1 MITLSSLE
9 VDIAA
14 RAKTIENMVNDQR
27 LDFKRLASEC
37 AASRTKTDEIVQMID
52 TKMQRLEAFEMDATK
67 ALESLPRVETQTIAL
82 LKWKGMVEYD
92 MQSATL
98 KLDSVVSAQDK
109 WTRLERQVS
118 DIELKLQRLPTMDDL
133 VETLTKRV
141 QELERQVS
149 KTNAA
154 HAVKVAVNKAMQTMD
169 DRVTK
174 RIDDATTMH
183 DTKTASF
190 VKTLNS
196 QREHAEKSMQ
206 FALDASISDIHVEI
220 DQVTKRMETRVH
232 DLHVSNDTRVT
243 ALTKRIAA
251 VEVAIADV
259 DSNPTSDITDE
270 QHRKLQTRLDSCVTK
285 QQVGAV
291 VAEHIESSVG
301 LRRMET
307 SLAKTQQDHDRKW
320 TEVRQELSTTQDDL
334 ARVHGTIASIQSAI
348 HKTSSVEN
356 QVLRAKLLQSVTEL
370 DELHQVKHDMT
381 AHFDRRSKEH
391 DAAVAAL
398 TAQVA
403 AADKKRED
411 DVATLTKALT
421 EKSVQ
426 VASTQGKLTGLQEC
440 WNRDVEQMQSTRAS
454 MLKAQRE
461 SADMRTALQKCQG
474 DVARQNVEKQHLV
487 DAIRRLTSQW
497 TTARD
502 EAVQAKGTLHQATQ
516 QHTGRVRLLESTI
529 AKLQVVHASTML
541 RDATVSSSASREVA
555 RLTSDLAST
564 QVELQSVQEELQ
576 EVSASKL
583 KVEAQLN
590 TCLLQMQSGNR
601 QDEIGRA
608 AQAARQVA
616 LDNAQKK
623 MKELMTREH
632 DVATAVEALLTT
644 LNMTRTPAVE
654 PSTMVDTLQLIQNT
668 VREWHTQKLVGADNA
683 AMDKLQRLVDAN
695 QVELTAQQ
703 VAWEGKLQAYAGQLQ
718 AVLDQKADVE
728 ADLAQLKK
736 QLELE
741 LARQQ
746 QVEVDAAA
754 AIEAHIATERQLQDK
769 VFELEAMVAAITSQK
784 TSMESNLTAL
794 QATHM
799 NATRDARGTSDS
811 VIASLK
817 QKLKDAQA
825 KHDDATQQ
833 AAALEAKL
841 KGLQDSNKTLTDE
854 YNSVCHVLDQC
865 NVALNATEEDVKTLQ
880 LQLTQAQYQVQ
891 EREAKLQTAL
901 AKIDCV
907 TEDKDRA
914 ESTLLQLQTEL
925 ATVQHAQVDAAK
937 TDQSQLDQVRAK
949 VDVLVQEKQAVE
961 AKLLL
966 VAAREEALQEERAQL
981 KLQSDARELEVQS
994 QVKTLT
1000 DALKAEQDA
1009 TATREVELNAL
1020 IEHITITTPSS
1031 NHTVKSNGDGN
1042 SVATLKAAIDNVL
1055 EATVVKTQTLDAVV
1069 QLLHKCVAHD
1079 DNDGPTTVTSF
1090 VLANL
1095 PELQPVLCQIKS
1107 LHVEK
1112 TQTTARVRELVGE
1125 LQTRD
1130 QEQEQLQLEV
1140 DAQRATIAALQHA
1153 KDMMETNS
1161 AVSIQDLEATKA
1173 QWKESDILHQA
1184 TIKTLTADYDKVVC
1198 REKLVREQL
1207 ESLVQK
1213 CQSELDAM
1221 QANTI
1226 DDLEE
1231 KVACL
1236 EADIQRYATD
1246 LVQHEAAQ
1254 AKTMADIDKEQEGMQ
1269 RLQRDLAMLRNQ
1281 LSMAPS
1287 VLYHINHMHGAIT
1300 APGNSAVGR
1309 DRARIATMQSQLAAE
1324 VEVTALQ
1331 LTLKGL
1337 DISYVVNSIQR
1348 LPQLAER
1355 LAQLSVTI
1363 NNTTVVVTSAL
1374 RQYDGDEE
1382 VPSNPDNFDD
1392 DYDESVSSMEA
1403 SVDNDRLGIQSSGDG
1418 RRSPRTSSKDGHESV
1433 DIRSDLAP
1441 MTLMDTSA
1449 YLQLDQR
1456 VLAQHHEDDSH
1467 AKVPNA
1473 GNLQTESIAVKQAIS
1488 ESQPNAE
1495 DVATSKQH
1503 DNGDDDGNEDEVGS
1517 SAHDDGD
1524 EGQQSRAS
1532 MDVSMDDMIASSTIL
1547 ESSNERRAERVE
1559 DEGAHV
1565 LGSYEGNM
1573 GNSVEAL
1580 QVKGGQNRPP
1590 TGVEKELQAIH
1601 GATTLH
1607 ATEETAPGD
1616 SPMNLDIV
1624 QGLMLEKMQQHS
1636 ADQHFGH
1643 DDSFDDSFDAPASPV
1658 HGSSSRHDDSS
1669 VEQNSDGEEALSEA
1683 FGRDKVAVPPEPFH
1697 GRGAP
1702 DDTTESVEMSRLPRE
1717 NIIVSHCEVVDQ
1729 VQLSADEQDDG
1740 SYVDEMDESLNES
1753 QTNDTDVAGVDV
1765 KVQSRYPSDA
1775 KEFLDSHEVSFDDS
1789 KDDRAIVSKVQT
1801 VHGDEGDYLTSDDKD
1816 ISGDVNQDLDV
1827 SQSMSIQPIVPPIHA
1842 VEGTG
1847 PELGHGEFFTGT
1859 DEAKAK
1865 AAVVSKLKADATDLE
1880 DVERLLTEQSQTATA
1895 TSKDDTGFDNSF
1907 DASFDDDAGHDDE
1920 THQSEDEDL
1929 SDFEDGDHV
1938 GGEVYEIDTKATHVG
1953 GQGGPLK
1960 SLLGDSGHVAVELQI
1975 AATTL
1980 LEPNAPLGGS
1990 VHHHDSGEEVDSD
2003 VGECDEDM
2011 EQSGE
2016 ESRSRDLE
2024 SPPRLTSS
2032 SDSHHVALHEAG
2044 RFVQGSVEL
2053 HSTTAINGKPSR
2065 LHADDVDLDDVAR
2078 LMVEQGQLG
2087 TARQSKTRGASLGPL
2102 DDGELSGPD
2111 EDDGSVTTD
2120 ASERGEEFASH
2131 PVDPSAVGRADSA
2144 AIATRNDHSI
2154 HSLSSAVVD
2163 TFHSNHVTTSDHSPL
2178 SGDSDELGSST
2189 QSILSC
2195 REVRLS
2201 AQSIPSFGF
2210 NQPGQHTKP
2219 NITLSGDALSIHV
2232 PSPVDDKDGDIL
2244 QDSFSDQDESVDLSR
2259 GEDGILSGKNDS
2271 SLHTSSPLAA
2281 ADLNQGGKTPT
2292 SLHGEAPLDSLRSQT
2307 FSFQTGLSSRD
2318 VDTDEVERRMMD
2330 KTQYSARAFGDA
2342 SELKGSAPD
2351 DDVASADEE
2360 LSDPDDDGESP
2371 DTVGTYDVHGGKA
2384 LVTQKAGDHAR
2395 VLSHNSTQSG
2405 PVDPRSSANAMESL
2419 GLDDHSDDDDND
2431 DEDEHHVMLD
2441 NTSDNTGHGVTASRA
2456 HQFGLSL
2463 NDQDDLDALSDD
2475 DDIVD
2480 SSPDG
2485 RDPTQAGV
2493 GERVED
2499 RAITASDVRRPETD
2513 EIQRDNLPSVT
2524 VEPSKELSPGKSPPR
2539 LSPKLAPLDKMS
2551 WRGLPRIASDLA
2563 HLEHLTLNGSPPLA
2577 SVPGRD
2583 DDDFDEVSG
2592 QDDSVEGSVDDNS
2605 HENDHEERNQNDV
2618 NEDGNDDDA
2627 LPSFGD
2633 AVPPHPSVVTLSTAG
2648 LQYVATSDMLLPHDN
2663 DGLENSLDLEHSF
2676 DASDDDMD
2684 DVTQHSMDNVSDG
2697 DEIHHGAAQVDLP
2710 SRRYDAALDVSS
2722 DGDAMERSRDDSSAD
2737 DTSPSKPMS
2746 ISLSQR
2752 LIQAKLRTLEPKPDL
2767 TQRIE
2772 YTEHDSPS
2780 CSVEGSMELS
2790 HELEPVDATSDDEN
2804 EDRDDES
2811 ENDVVTQTPRTSVD
2825 SNLRDQTLVPTDIPS
2840 TIPTRHA
2847 HDDDDAEVEELMR
2860 GHISGSTVKQAYG
2873 VTGMTPVVS
2882 SGMTSSPWMQN
2893 ASTLSTQSQRDPY
2906 SAVNGRDDLEDS
2918 NDDYESYVTQATS
2931 GNKIVSSDLA
2941 TSHVNNESD
2950 DMEALM
2956 HENLSTIAFKA
2967 HGTQGAASP
2976 SISLGPASSISQDGV
2991 KNNDKT
2997 LSHDLSHDGN
3007 VPTGHVRTTTPSTTS
3022 HTSDDEDEVEALM
3035 RGHIP
3040 TPAAKAQRTMGR
3052 LEAAQSLT
3060 RDALTLPAS
3069 RQNTP
3074 YRNADEGV
3082 DLDES
3087 QDDVASDHASDDS
3100 GPSPL
3105 KKLPNGNVA
3114 MPTGKRPLSALRSLP
3129 QSKLSPLQPL
3139 SKLPL
3144 PSVVSSLGRR
3154 NFADDE
3160 SLDNDEQPLGPKV
3173 IIHSN
3178 FDDDEDEFGASASD
3192 HSIVVANQSMEAAD
3206 NLSPPLSPHAITTT
3220 PSGHDVQ
3227 ILEGTVSPQLELHRT
3242 TPSSPPTSPIP
3253 QTNAYVTSDRIST
3266 ATTAAPSSP
3275 PRSPSRRHGTT
3286 DDDDDGAYSDS
3297 FEFEES
3303 VASDEETS

>member
-1 MITLSSLE
+1 MEKKKNGVGSVLTDDWESDL
-9 VDIAA
+9 AA
-14 RAKTIENMVNDQR
+14 IIEKTNQNLNLLRKIGE
-27 LDFKRLASEC
+27 KREEPKLTTPSGLL
-37 AASRTKTDEIVQMID
+37 SRTRSSPLMMNSNANDYRATAEYVLDTTQHKKLHCTVVVLDRSSSSSISKWKKVLDESTTMKRHIATKILID

-67 ALESLPRVETQTIAL
+67 ALESLPRVENQTIAL

-118 DIELKLQRLPTMDDL
+118 DIELKLQRLPTMEDL

-149 KTNAA
+149 KSNAA
-154 HAVKVAVNKAMQTMD
+154 HAVEVAVNQAMQTMD

-206 FALDASISDIHVEI
+206 FALDASISDIHMEI

-243 ALTKRIAA
+243 ALTKRVAA

-259 DSNPTSDITDE
+259 DSDPTSDITDE
-270 QHRKLQTRLDSCVTK
+270 QLRKLQTRLDSCVTK

-301 LRRMET
+301 LRRVET

-334 ARVHGTIASIQSAI
+334 ARVHGTVASMQSAI

-391 DAAVAAL
+391 DAAVVAL

-461 SADMRTALQKCQG
+461 SADMRAALQKCQG

-541 RDATVSSSASREVA
+541 KDATVSSSASREVA

-623 MKELMTREH
+623 MKELMAREH
-632 DVATAVEALLTT
+632 DVATAIEALLTT

-654 PSTMVDTLQLIQNT
+654 PSTMVDTLQLIENT
-668 VREWHTQKLVGADNA
+668 VTEWHTQKLVGADNA
-683 AMDKLQRLVDAN
+683 AMDKLQRLVDAS

-703 VAWEGKLQAYAGQLQ
+703 VAWEGKLQTYAGQLQ

-784 TSMESNLTAL
+784 TSMESKLTAL

-817 QKLKDAQA
+817 QKLEDAQA

-841 KGLQDSNKTLTDE
+841 KGLQDSNKTLTNE

-880 LQLTQAQYQVQ
+880 LELTQAQYQVQ

-949 VDVLVQEKQAVE
+949 VNVLVQEKQAVE
-961 AKLLL
+961 ANLLL

-1000 DALKAEQDA
+1000 DALKVEQDA
-1009 TATREVELNAL
+1009 TATREAELNAL
-1020 IEHITITTPSS
+1020 IEHIKAITTPSS
-1031 NHTVKSNGDGN
+1031 NHAVKSNGDGN

-1079 DNDGPTTVTSF
+1079 DNDGPTTVASF

-1095 PELQPVLCQIKS
+1095 PKLQPVLCQIES

-1112 TQTTARVRELVGE
+1112 TETTARVRELVEE
-1125 LQTRD
+1125 LHTRD

-1184 TIKTLTADYDKVVC
+1184 TIKTLTADYDKVAC

-1207 ESLVQK
+1207 ESLVQQ

-1226 DDLEE
+1226 DDLEQ

-1254 AKTMADIDKEQEGMQ
+1254 AKTMAAMDKEQEGMQ

-1300 APGNSAVGR
+1300 APWNSAVGR
-1309 DRARIATMQSQLAAE
+1309 DRARIVTMQSQLAAE

-1348 LPQLAER
+1348 LPQLAQR

-1363 NNTTVVVTSAL
+1363 NNTAVVRQCEWRGNNIQTAADLSAPSRGNDSLLGRIEASHVNETTKSEATALASDINSESANQLASHALNGLYGRTAVVNEVVTSAL

-1392 DYDESVSSMEA
+1392 DYDESVASMEA

-1418 RRSPRTSSKDGHESV
+1418 RRSPCTSSKDGHESV

-1441 MTLMDTSA
+1441 MTLTDTSA
-1449 YLQLDQR
+1449 YWQLDQR
-1456 VLAQHHEDDSH
+1456 VLAQHHEEDSH

-1473 GNLQTESIAVKQAIS
+1473 GNLQTESITVKQAIS

-1503 DNGDDDGNEDEVGS
+1503 ENGDDDGNEDEVGS

-1532 MDVSMDDMIASSTIL
+1532 MDVLMEDMIASSTIL

-1590 TGVEKELQAIH
+1590 TGVEKELQAVH

-1607 ATEETAPGD
+1607 ATEATAPGD
-1616 SPMNLDIV
+1616 GPM
-1624 QGLMLEKMQQHS
+1624 
-1636 ADQHFGH
+1636 
-1643 DDSFDDSFDAPASPV
+1643 
-1658 HGSSSRHDDSS
+1658 
-1669 VEQNSDGEEALSEA
+1669 
-1683 FGRDKVAVPPEPFH
+1683 
-1697 GRGAP
+1697 
-1702 DDTTESVEMSRLPRE
+1702 
-1717 NIIVSHCEVVDQ
+1717 
-1729 VQLSADEQDDG
+1729 
-1740 SYVDEMDESLNES
+1740 
-1753 QTNDTDVAGVDV
+1753 
-1765 KVQSRYPSDA
+1765 
-1775 KEFLDSHEVSFDDS
+1775 
-1789 KDDRAIVSKVQT
+1789 
-1801 VHGDEGDYLTSDDKD
+1801 
-1816 ISGDVNQDLDV
+1816 
-1827 SQSMSIQPIVPPIHA
+1827 
-1842 VEGTG
+1842 
-1847 PELGHGEFFTGT
+1847 
-1859 DEAKAK
+1859 
-1865 AAVVSKLKADATDLE
+1865 
-1880 DVERLLTEQSQTATA
+1880 
-1895 TSKDDTGFDNSF
+1895 
-1907 DASFDDDAGHDDE
+1907 
-1920 THQSEDEDL
+1920 
-1929 SDFEDGDHV
+1929 
-1938 GGEVYEIDTKATHVG
+1938 
-1953 GQGGPLK
+1953 
-1960 SLLGDSGHVAVELQI
+1960 
-1975 AATTL
+1975 
-1980 LEPNAPLGGS
+1980 
-1990 VHHHDSGEEVDSD
+1990 
-2003 VGECDEDM
+2003 
-2011 EQSGE
+2011 
-2016 ESRSRDLE
+2016 
-2024 SPPRLTSS
+2024 
-2032 SDSHHVALHEAG
+2032 
-2044 RFVQGSVEL
+2044 
-2053 HSTTAINGKPSR
+2053 
-2065 LHADDVDLDDVAR
+2065 
-2078 LMVEQGQLG
+2078 
-2087 TARQSKTRGASLGPL
+2087 
-2102 DDGELSGPD
+2102 
-2111 EDDGSVTTD
+2111 
-2120 ASERGEEFASH
+2120 
-2131 PVDPSAVGRADSA
+2131 
-2144 AIATRNDHSI
+2144 
-2154 HSLSSAVVD
+2154 
-2163 TFHSNHVTTSDHSPL
+2163 
-2178 SGDSDELGSST
+2178 
-2189 QSILSC
+2189 
-2195 REVRLS
+2195 
-2201 AQSIPSFGF
+2201 
-2210 NQPGQHTKP
+2210 
-2219 NITLSGDALSIHV
+2219 
-2232 PSPVDDKDGDIL
+2232 
-2244 QDSFSDQDESVDLSR
+2244 
-2259 GEDGILSGKNDS
+2259 
-2271 SLHTSSPLAA
+2271 
-2281 ADLNQGGKTPT
+2281 
-2292 SLHGEAPLDSLRSQT
+2292 
-2307 FSFQTGLSSRD
+2307 
-2318 VDTDEVERRMMD
+2318 
-2330 KTQYSARAFGDA
+2330 SARAASPHNSGGDIE
-2342 SELKGSAPD
+2342 SNPD
-2351 DDVASADEE
+2351 DDQ
-2360 LSDPDDDGESP
+2360 
-2371 DTVGTYDVHGGKA
+2371 VG
-2384 LVTQKAGDHAR
+2384 
-2395 VLSHNSTQSG
+2395 
-2405 PVDPRSSANAMESL
+2405 
-2419 GLDDHSDDDDND
+2419 
-2431 DEDEHHVMLD
+2431 
-2441 NTSDNTGHGVTASRA
+2441 
-2456 HQFGLSL
+2456 
-2463 NDQDDLDALSDD
+2463 
-2475 DDIVD
+2475 
-2480 SSPDG
+2480 
-2485 RDPTQAGV
+2485 
-2493 GERVED
+2493 
-2499 RAITASDVRRPETD
+2499 
-2513 EIQRDNLPSVT
+2513 
-2524 VEPSKELSPGKSPPR
+2524 
-2539 LSPKLAPLDKMS
+2539 
-2551 WRGLPRIASDLA
+2551 
-2563 HLEHLTLNGSPPLA
+2563 
-2577 SVPGRD
+2577 
-2583 DDDFDEVSG
+2583 
-2592 QDDSVEGSVDDNS
+2592 DDSVAGSMVKKRCLKPLA
-2605 HENDHEERNQNDV
+2605 ETKLLYR
-2618 NEDGNDDDA
+2618 
-2627 LPSFGD
+2627 
-2633 AVPPHPSVVTLSTAG
+2633 LS
-2648 LQYVATSDMLLPHDN
+2648 
-2663 DGLENSLDLEHSF
+2663 
-2676 DASDDDMD
+2676 
-2684 DVTQHSMDNVSDG
+2684 HSM
-2697 DEIHHGAAQVDLP
+2697 GAGPQ
-2710 SRRYDAALDVSS
+2710 
-2722 DGDAMERSRDDSSAD
+2722 
-2737 DTSPSKPMS
+2737 
-2746 ISLSQR
+2746 
-2752 LIQAKLRTLEPKPDL
+2752 
-2767 TQRIE
+2767 
-2772 YTEHDSPS
+2772 
-2780 CSVEGSMELS
+2780 
-2790 HELEPVDATSDDEN
+2790 
-2804 EDRDDES
+2804 
-2811 ENDVVTQTPRTSVD
+2811 
-2825 SNLRDQTLVPTDIPS
+2825 
-2840 TIPTRHA
+2840 
-2847 HDDDDAEVEELMR
+2847 
-2860 GHISGSTVKQAYG
+2860 
-2873 VTGMTPVVS
+2873 MTP
-2882 SGMTSSPWMQN
+2882 
-2893 ASTLSTQSQRDPY
+2893 
-2906 SAVNGRDDLEDS
+2906 
-2918 NDDYESYVTQATS
+2918 
-2931 GNKIVSSDLA
+2931 
-2941 TSHVNNESD
+2941 
-2950 DMEALM
+2950 
-2956 HENLSTIAFKA
+2956 
-2967 HGTQGAASP
+2967 
-2976 SISLGPASSISQDGV
+2976 
-2991 KNNDKT
+2991 
-2997 LSHDLSHDGN
+2997 
-3007 VPTGHVRTTTPSTTS
+3007 
-3022 HTSDDEDEVEALM
+3022 
-3035 RGHIP
+3035 
-3040 TPAAKAQRTMGR
+3040 
-3052 LEAAQSLT
+3052 
-3060 RDALTLPAS
+3060 
-3069 RQNTP
+3069 
-3074 YRNADEGV
+3074 
-3082 DLDES
+3082 
-3087 QDDVASDHASDDS
+3087 
-3100 GPSPL
+3100 
-3105 KKLPNGNVA
+3105 
-3114 MPTGKRPLSALRSLP
+3114 
-3129 QSKLSPLQPL
+3129 
-3139 SKLPL
+3139 
-3144 PSVVSSLGRR
+3144 
-3154 NFADDE
+3154 
-3160 SLDNDEQPLGPKV
+3160 PKV
-3173 IIHSN
+3173 
-3178 FDDDEDEFGASASD
+3178 
-3192 HSIVVANQSMEAAD
+3192 
-3206 NLSPPLSPHAITTT
+3206 
-3220 PSGHDVQ
+3220 
-3227 ILEGTVSPQLELHRT
+3227 
-3242 TPSSPPTSPIP
+3242 
-3253 QTNAYVTSDRIST
+3253 
-3266 ATTAAPSSP
+3266 
-3275 PRSPSRRHGTT
+3275 SR
-3286 DDDDDGAYSDS
+3286 
-3297 FEFEES
+3297 
-3303 VASDEETS
+3303 